1 MNGKPIAISSRAQRL
16 AVNSHRKMARKK
28 EIEIPKPLITRHC
41 AKCGKWFIATHPKDP
56 QKLCERCRKGVKSE
70 K

>member
-1 MNGKPIAISSRAQRL
+1 
-16 AVNSHRKMARKK
+16 MARKK

-56 QKLCERCRKGVKSE
+56 QAYCERCRKGVKSE